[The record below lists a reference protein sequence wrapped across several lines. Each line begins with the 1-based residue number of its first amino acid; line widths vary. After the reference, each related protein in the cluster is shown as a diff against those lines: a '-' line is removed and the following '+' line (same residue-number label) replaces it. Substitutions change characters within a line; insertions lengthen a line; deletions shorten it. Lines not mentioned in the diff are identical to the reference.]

1 MANKKIIQI
10 CFSLKTDLTLAEVNK
25 KLTQLKNILDESYG
39 PDNYECHSC
48 HLSRTLCENKGFS
61 TEISDMFNDI
71 FGNSYVCELESE
83 TDFNKAMAKLL
94 DYRTS
99 LAEKADK
106 LVIIDKYATHVSL
119 ELKLFTHNRVMLL

>member
-1 MANKKIIQI
+1 MTNKKIIQI
-10 CFSLKTDLTLAEVNK
+10 CFSLKTGLTLTTVRE

-39 PDNYECHSC
+39 SDNYECHSC

-61 TEISDMFNDI
+61 TEVPDMFNDI
-71 FGNSYVCELESE
+71 FGDSYVCELESE
-83 TDFNKAMAKLL
+83 TDFDKAMAKLL

-106 LVIIDKYATHVSL
+106 LVIIDKDSTNVSL
-119 ELKLFTHNRVMLL
+119 ELELFTQHRVMLL